1 MHLLGFIVRTKQQA
15 SVHNDHPPMSPC
27 IWEDNIKLDIQET
40 GWAVWNGSIWL
51 RIGARGGLL

>member
-1 MHLLGFIVRTKQQA
+1 VHLVGFVIRTKQQA

-40 GWAVWNGSIWL
+40 G
-51 RIGARGGLL
+51 